1 MLRARIWRLSAGPTL
16 LERKLASHAVDKSM
30 HGERSEAPGRVGRG
44 NARIPVAGAETLWL
58 VSPGVLPAFP
68 VACPLPCS
76 ILTPGLPLLSL
87 LSPSSVSPPLLF
99 FLFFFVH
106 PPPSLQS
113 QKRTLHPATRQ
124 LPVFHHSVCLGLM
137 FFKYKTVKD
146 LPGGSALKNLPAIQQ
161 MSQQSTR

>member
-76 ILTPGLPLLSL
+76 ILTPVASSPLGCPFSPSCLPPQSL
-87 LSPSSVSPPLLF
+87 LPS
-99 FLFFFVH
+99 FFFFFF
-106 PPPSLQS
+106 SFIL
-113 QKRTLHPATRQ
+113 
-124 LPVFHHSVCLGLM
+124 LPVSSLRKELCIQPPDSFPCFITLSVW
-137 FFKYKTVKD
+137 
-146 LPGGSALKNLPAIQQ
+146 GSCSLNIRLLRTSRVAQ
-161 MSQQSTR
+161 R